1 MAKRCSV
8 CGRGSTS
15 GAQRS
20 HSNRQSLKR
29 QNINLQTRKMDN
41 KTVKVCVNCLKTA
54 KKNSA
59 PKKVAPKKT
68 VKK

>member
-15 GAQRS
+15 GATRS
-20 HSNRQSLKR
+20 HSNRKTLKR
-29 QNINLQTRKMDN
+29 QNINLQTRKMDGQ
-41 KTVKVCVNCLKTA
+41 TVKVCVNCLKTA
-54 KKNSA
+54 KKKAA
-59 PKKVAPKKT
+59 PKKVAKKA